1 MYRFIFKRVRYSDF
15 VLYICATI
23 QAFTFTIYSTKQSSD
38 YHETENIT
46 REAFWNHY
54 SPGCDEHYLL
64 HIMRNHPKF
73 VPELDIVAEHNNKI
87 VGNVVCLKSFIMADD
102 GNQYE
107 VLSLG
112 PISVLPE
119 YQQQGIGGRMIAL
132 TKKLA
137 SEMGF
142 RAILLCG
149 DPDYYLRQGFIPAET
164 LGIRTEDNMYATAL
178 HVCELYDNALA
189 NVKGRYIEDKIYQI
203 DKSAANEF
211 DKRFPPKEIVVGT
224 PSQKRFNQIVVM
236 QKKAN

>member
-1 MYRFIFKRVRYSDF
+1 MDIKLRIE
-15 VLYICATI
+15 
-23 QAFTFTIYSTKQSSD
+23 QSSD

-164 LGIRTEDNMYATAL
+164 LGIRTEDNKIGRA
-178 HVCELYDNALA
+178 HV
-189 NVKGRYIEDKIYQI
+189 
-203 DKSAANEF
+203 
-211 DKRFPPKEIVVGT
+211 
-224 PSQKRFNQIVVM
+224 
-236 QKKAN
+236 

>member
-1 MYRFIFKRVRYSDF
+1 
-15 VLYICATI
+15 
-23 QAFTFTIYSTKQSSD
+23 
-38 YHETENIT
+38 
-46 REAFWNHY
+46 
-54 SPGCDEHYLL
+54 
-64 HIMRNHPKF
+64 

>member
-1 MYRFIFKRVRYSDF
+1 MDIKLRIE
-15 VLYICATI
+15 
-23 QAFTFTIYSTKQSSD
+23 QSSD

-102 GNQYE
+102 GKQYE

>member
-1 MYRFIFKRVRYSDF
+1 MKPKTLHGKHSGIIILRDV
-15 VLYICATI
+15 T
-23 QAFTFTIYSTKQSSD
+23 
-38 YHETENIT
+38 NIT
-46 REAFWNHY
+46 SFIL
-54 SPGCDEHYLL
+54 C
-64 HIMRNHPKF
+64 NHPKF

>member
-1 MYRFIFKRVRYSDF
+1 
-15 VLYICATI
+15 
-23 QAFTFTIYSTKQSSD
+23 
-38 YHETENIT
+38 
-46 REAFWNHY
+46 
-54 SPGCDEHYLL
+54 
-64 HIMRNHPKF
+64 MRNHPKF

-142 RAILLCG
+142 RAILLWG

>member
-1 MYRFIFKRVRYSDF
+1 
-15 VLYICATI
+15 
-23 QAFTFTIYSTKQSSD
+23 
-38 YHETENIT
+38 
-46 REAFWNHY
+46 
-54 SPGCDEHYLL
+54 
-64 HIMRNHPKF
+64 MRNHPKF

-149 DPDYYLRQGFIPAET
+149 YPGYYLRQGFIPAET

>member
-1 MYRFIFKRVRYSDF
+1 
-15 VLYICATI
+15 
-23 QAFTFTIYSTKQSSD
+23 
-38 YHETENIT
+38 
-46 REAFWNHY
+46 
-54 SPGCDEHYLL
+54 
-64 HIMRNHPKF
+64 MRNHPKF

-178 HVCELYDNALA
+178 HVCELYDNPLA

>member
-1 MYRFIFKRVRYSDF
+1 MDIKLRIE
-15 VLYICATI
+15 
-23 QAFTFTIYSTKQSSD
+23 QSSD

-189 NVKGRYIEDKIYQI
+189 NVRNDLSDESK
-203 DKSAANEF
+203 
-211 DKRFPPKEIVVGT
+211 
-224 PSQKRFNQIVVM
+224 
-236 QKKAN
+236 

>member
-1 MYRFIFKRVRYSDF
+1 
-15 VLYICATI
+15 
-23 QAFTFTIYSTKQSSD
+23 
-38 YHETENIT
+38 
-46 REAFWNHY
+46 
-54 SPGCDEHYLL
+54 
-64 HIMRNHPKF
+64 
-73 VPELDIVAEHNNKI
+73 
-87 VGNVVCLKSFIMADD
+87 MADD

-178 HVCELYDNALA
+178 HICELYDNALA

>member
-1 MYRFIFKRVRYSDF
+1 MQMRVR
-15 VLYICATI
+15 IE
-23 QAFTFTIYSTKQSSD
+23 QSSD
-38 YHETENIT
+38 YHETDNIT
-46 REAFWNHY
+46 RKSLWNPY
-54 SPGCDEHYLL
+54 SPGCDGHYLL
-64 HIMRNHPKF
+64 HIMRNHHKV
-73 VPELDIVAEHNNKI
+73 VPDLDIVADHNNKL
-87 VGNVVCLKSFIMADD
+87 VGNDVRLKSLIRADD

>member
-1 MYRFIFKRVRYSDF
+1 
-15 VLYICATI
+15 
-23 QAFTFTIYSTKQSSD
+23 
-38 YHETENIT
+38 
-46 REAFWNHY
+46 
-54 SPGCDEHYLL
+54 
-64 HIMRNHPKF
+64 MRNHPKF

-107 VLSLG
+107 GLSRG

>member
-1 MYRFIFKRVRYSDF
+1 MDIKLRIE
-15 VLYICATI
+15 
-23 QAFTFTIYSTKQSSD
+23 QSSD

-87 VGNVVCLKSFIMADD
+87 GGNVVCLKSFIMADD

-164 LGIRTEDNMYATAL
+164 LVIITEDNMYATAL

-189 NVKGRYIEDKIYQI
+189 NAKGRYIEDKIYQI

-211 DKRFPPKEIVVGT
+211 DKRFPPKETVVGT
-224 PSQKRFNQIVVM
+224 P
-236 QKKAN
+236 

>member
-1 MYRFIFKRVRYSDF
+1 
-15 VLYICATI
+15 
-23 QAFTFTIYSTKQSSD
+23 
-38 YHETENIT
+38 
-46 REAFWNHY
+46 
-54 SPGCDEHYLL
+54 
-64 HIMRNHPKF
+64 
-73 VPELDIVAEHNNKI
+73 
-87 VGNVVCLKSFIMADD
+87 MADD

-236 QKKAN
+236 PKKAN